1 MLCEICKKEWN
12 PNCSWSPC
20 QLTNELTRRGNYE
33 TTRSQETSTT
43 INSQERN

>member
-1 MLCEICKKEWN
+1 MICEICKKEWN

-20 QLTNELTRRGNYE
+20 QLTTELKRGNYE

-43 INSQERN
+43 INSQERD